1 MSRSLYKQSSLDSP
15 GLSYHARGPEDVDS
29 PPEKPV
35 QLNRS
40 LTVSGPRG
48 SITGSRTLLRARDS
62 NSPLKRFTRA
72 KQSISNAFGLVRD
85 RLVEAQ
91 SFMMLSRQTS
101 ECPPLTVLLD
111 RTRGIEDILSR
122 DHMKVAFFGRTSNG
136 KSTAINALLRDKVL
150 PAGIGHTTNCF
161 CSVIGAE
168 GEEGYVLSPDSQE
181 RQNVKVMVD
190 TWYYVYSLI

>member
-1 MSRSLYKQSSLDSP
+1 MSRSLYKQSSLESP
-15 GLSYHARGPEDVDS
+15 GLTYHASGPEDVSS
-29 PPEKPV
+29 PPVKP
-35 QLNRS
+35 LNRS

-48 SITGSRTLLRARDS
+48 SITGSRTIFRARDS

-91 SFMMLSRQTS
+91 SFMKLSRQTS
-101 ECPPLTVLLD
+101 ECPSLTALLD

-136 KSTAINALLRDKVL
+136 KSTVINALLRDKVL

-161 CSVIGAE
+161 CSVIGAG

-181 RQNVKVMVD
+181 RQNVKVRVD
-190 TWYYVYSLI
+190 TGLW

>member
-1 MSRSLYKQSSLDSP
+1 MSSSRSKSLYKQSSLESP

-29 PPEKPV
+29 PTTKP
-35 QLNRS
+35 LNRS
-40 LTVSGPRG
+40 LTISGPRG
-48 SITGSRTLLRARDS
+48 SITGTNTLGLRARDS

-72 KQSISNAFGLVRD
+72 KQGISNAFGLVRD

-91 SFMMLSRQTS
+91 SFMMLSRQSS
-101 ECPPLTVLLD
+101 ECPPITTLLE

-122 DHMKVAFFGRTSNG
+122 DRMKVAFFGRTSNG
-136 KSTAINALLRDKVL
+136 KSTVINALLRDKVL

-161 CSVIGAE
+161 CSVVGAE

-181 RQNVKVMVD
+181 RQNVKVRCSV
-190 TWYYVYSLI
+190 